1 MPHGHSSFCGSTGMP
16 LSVKNKTDGET
27 DPEAAREPSVI
38 CTGAQ
43 WCHLGKNFSLGWG
56 SRYHCPASHRHSEAS
71 WGQKS
76 L

>member
-43 WCHLGKNFSLGWG
+43 WCHLGKFF
-56 SRYHCPASHRHSEAS
+56 P
-71 WGQKS
+71 
-76 L
+76 